1 MVLAC
6 HNLKKAFLEQVI
18 VKNGSFHI
26 EEHEKAALVGL
37 NGAGKSTILK
47 MIMREIPVDSGEI
60 ILAKGKTIG
69 YLAQHQALLSGNTIY
84 QEVESAK
91 ADLIQMETQLRQLEE
106 QMQSKSGEALEQ
118 LLHTYHKL
126 SAAFERADGY
136 AYKSEIVGVLKGL
149 GFSESEFDKCVDNL
163 SGGQKTRVALGKLLL
178 TKTGH
183 PAS

>member
-47 MIMREIPVDSGEI
+47 MIMREIPADDGEI

-69 YLAQHQALLSGNTIY
+69 YLAQH
-84 QEVESAK
+84 
-91 ADLIQMETQLRQLEE
+91 
-106 QMQSKSGEALEQ
+106 
-118 LLHTYHKL
+118 
-126 SAAFERADGY
+126 
-136 AYKSEIVGVLKGL
+136 
-149 GFSESEFDKCVDNL
+149 
-163 SGGQKTRVALGKLLL
+163 
-178 TKTGH
+178 
-183 PAS
+183 